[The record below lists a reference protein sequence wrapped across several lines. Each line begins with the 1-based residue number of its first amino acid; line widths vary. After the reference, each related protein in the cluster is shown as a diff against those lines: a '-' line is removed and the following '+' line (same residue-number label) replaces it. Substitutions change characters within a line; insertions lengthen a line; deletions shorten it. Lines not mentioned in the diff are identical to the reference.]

1 MHSINSQL
9 PWSRW
14 SCVLSFTSFCT
25 GISYGRF
32 GSGSLLRPSSASA
45 AASFFLIV
53 FSFSSR
59 SLRVRPTFAR
69 SPHIDITT
77 SFVGRFFG
85 VLWPIAGFVAI
96 GLEHSVANMCFFP
109 IAIAL
114 GAPVTWGAVWMANLI
129 PVTLGNMVSGFLVA
143 LTLTSAYKEQ

>member
-1 MHSINSQL
+1 M
-9 PWSRW
+9 P
-14 SCVLSFTSFCT
+14 T
-25 GISYGRF
+25 
-32 GSGSLLRPSSASA
+32 A
-45 AASFFLIV
+45 AAPTAVAVAKTGYATFWTPFFRGVICNWLVCSAILQAT
-53 FSFSSR
+53 S
-59 SLRVRPTFAR
+59 
-69 SPHIDITT
+69 TT